1 MLVGINNYFEYQA
14 YYLRDIFANTERYV
28 KVIDSDE
35 FLDALRDT
43 IKRCCEEKRTKR
55 KEGTLEFVKRE
66 TRGEDIQGGDVR
78 VSLFNPIS
86 LIVRVIS

>member
-1 MLVGINNYFEYQA
+1 MLVGINNSFEYQA
-14 YYLRDIFANTERYV
+14 YYLRDIFVNTERYV
-28 KVIDSDE
+28 KVIDSNE

-43 IKRCCEEKRTKR
+43 MKRCCEEKRTKR
-55 KEGTLEFVKRE
+55 KVGTLEFVKQE